1 MTISALYSKDNAPG
15 RARHSAAQGWLITV
29 TGAPAAVRA
38 AAEYLAVEGAYT
50 RIITGGGQRARVKL
64 PALRIEQYR
73 HVAIGSGRVRAQY
86 VIPKSQRTH
95 EGKSVSLDA
104 LMLYRAVAAATD
116 IGAAQAARPGSS
128 C

>member
-50 RIITGGGQRARVKL
+50 RTLTGSGGRVRVKL
-64 PALRIEQYR
+64 TTLISEQHR
-73 HVAIGSGRVRAQY
+73 HVPIGSDRVRAQY

-104 LMLYRAVAAATD
+104 LMLYRAVAATAD
-116 IGAAQAARPGSS
+116 IGAAQGARPGSS